1 MIIEKTILLAREL
14 KTGLNVIVKQTLI
27 CKKNFNGIFMIQI
40 IRYMYKRV
48 YKEEKTICFVVE
60 LIASEQA
67 LLEKRFST

>member
-27 CKKNFNGIFMIQI
+27 CKKYFNGIF
-40 IRYMYKRV
+40 
-48 YKEEKTICFVVE
+48 FVVE